1 MRGLVLYNY
10 SLFYINFTDGLL
22 DVTLED
28 VLIFFTGCDR
38 EPPLGFSRI
47 PELYF
52 LHDKNSTMA
61 TASTCSFHL
70 IYVCQSVT
78 LIILLS
84 AILWFG
90 HSKNMVEFMSF
101 DIVVLTLS
109 IIITCFN

>member
-1 MRGLVLYNY
+1 MRGLVPYDY

-38 EPPLGFSRI
+38 KPPLGFSRI

-61 TASTCSFHL
+61 TASTCSFH
-70 IYVCQSVT
+70 QSVT
-78 LIILLS
+78 LVILLS

-90 HSKNMVEFMSF
+90 HSKSMVEFMSF

>member
-70 IYVCQSVT
+70 RLPISHSNY
-78 LIILLS
+78 S
-84 AILWFG
+84 AFR
-90 HSKNMVEFMSF
+90 HFMVWSF
-101 DIVVLTLS
+101 KEHGGIHV
-109 IIITCFN
+109 I